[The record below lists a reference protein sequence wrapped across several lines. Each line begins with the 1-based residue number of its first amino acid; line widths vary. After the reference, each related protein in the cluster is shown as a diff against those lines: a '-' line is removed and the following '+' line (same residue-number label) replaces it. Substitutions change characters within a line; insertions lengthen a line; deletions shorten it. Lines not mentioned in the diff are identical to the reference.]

1 MNVRWKKMR
10 HLFPKIVVFFL
21 AMTLLVG
28 GTIMM
33 LYSISFFETF
43 NSLNGIMKDGLKNLG
58 ETLAKTWLSN

>member
-1 MNVRWKKMR
+1 MR

-33 LYSISFFETF
+33 LYSISLPEAF
-43 NSLNGIMKDGLKNLG
+43 NGLNDIVVDELRNVGENLG
-58 ETLAKTWLSN
+58 KTFSS